1 MNTRVPQ
8 NEYLVPFNFGRFAGR
23 VLAAA
28 ILAIGLLASNGAA
41 AITAT
46 ANPATV
52 ASVGEI
58 GTRAWTNPDR
68 AVSSNNSYATASV
81 DGTVTR
87 ALRCTGYGFAVP
99 VGATITGIIVNVE
112 RKSNRTTNGGASDA
126 AMRLVKRG
134 VIGTTDRATATT
146 YTTADVIE
154 AHGGGADLWGETW
167 TPADINAADFGAA
180 FAATKASAAGAAHTI
195 SVDHVQVT
203 VNFSLAPFTQTAS
216 PAVCETLVD
225 WSNPTRA
232 MLSDNS
238 RATASLDGTTSHF
251 LQATGYGFA
260 IPAGSVI
267 NGITVNVERRSSSA
281 GNGGSRDAVVRIVKA
296 GVIGVTDRATATSY
310 TTGDVVEAHG
320 GATDLWGQTWTVA
333 DINAGNFGVAFAATK
348 PNAAG
353 GAQTVSVDHLQIAID
368 YTPGPGTYSMT
379 RSPTACASIAG
390 IGTVNWNN
398 PARATASD
406 DSRARAAL
414 DGTTSRYL
422 SCNTYN
428 FAIPPTAI
436 IVGITVDV
444 ERRSNRTSDGGSQ
457 DAAMRIVKGGVIG
470 LIADD
475 RSTTTTY
482 TTTDVIEAH
491 GGTSDLWGETWTP
504 ADINATT
511 FGAAFAATKA
521 SSGGPSHNVDVDHM
535 PITITYTIG
544 AVGPDHYELSLPTA
558 SVACVAST
566 VTVTACADSVSP
578 CTNKYLAAS
587 GTTATLATGAGALGS
602 TTVTFDATGVATT
615 TLSYPAAANGAAA
628 SVTLSAEQTAATNP
642 RKCCQSGVCALANSC
657 TTTFNTAGFI
667 FSSSA
672 GGAVATI
679 PAQTAGTASGSY
691 YLRAV
696 KTSTTTQACEAAL
709 SGANTVNLGYECNDP
724 ATCSASNLMSIN
736 GGTAITIARNNN
748 GSVSSYTSVNM
759 TFDAN
764 GNAPFTLT
772 FSDVGQAKLHAAKAA
787 GGSLLTPLA
796 GASNS
801 FVTAPYDFLVVP
813 TGPYSAGV
821 SFGARVTPRTSG
833 GATTPNFGLES
844 APETVVLKPVTAA
857 AVSASNSQLVG
868 PVGGQIGTLTAGSF
882 TRAKCASPAS
892 SGEVCD
898 TALAWT
904 EVGALLLSA
913 ATANGSGYLGSA
925 KVPWGSV
932 ATGPFKPSFLTTELD
947 TAQPC
952 GTFTYSG
959 QPFRIKV
966 NAMSAAN
973 AVLAT
978 SAALTQNYT
987 GAYAKDI
994 TLGSDSAGVCT
1005 PTTTG
1010 FSNNTLLGT
1019 AFPANT
1025 GFASSAPVTN
1035 TVAPLPVTYT
1045 QSLAAPAVISVCA
1058 KDTDAVNSH
1067 GQTQAV
1073 LAIRN
1078 GRLRLLNAYGS
1089 ELLPLRVPVR
1099 VEYFNGTTWALNT
1112 ADNCTSLPANTIV
1125 LSGGISGNTSASV
1138 VALTAGSGT
1147 LILTKPSPVATGSV
1161 DLAANLGAA
1170 GTDTSCNA
1178 ATPASTAGNLQW
1190 LQFPWCAGKLDP
1202 NARAK
1207 FGSPRAPYIYL
1218 RERY

>member
-1 MNTRVPQ
+1 V
-8 NEYLVPFNFGRFAGR
+8 
-23 VLAAA
+23 
-28 ILAIGLLASNGAA
+28 
-41 AITAT
+41 
-46 ANPATV
+46 
-52 ASVGEI
+52 
-58 GTRAWTNPDR
+58 
-68 AVSSNNSYATASV
+68 
-81 DGTVTR
+81 
-87 ALRCTGYGFAVP
+87 
-99 VGATITGIIVNVE
+99 
-112 RKSNRTTNGGASDA
+112 
-126 AMRLVKRG
+126 
-134 VIGTTDRATATT
+134 
-146 YTTADVIE
+146 
-154 AHGGGADLWGETW
+154 
-167 TPADINAADFGAA
+167 
-180 FAATKASAAGAAHTI
+180 
-195 SVDHVQVT
+195 
-203 VNFSLAPFTQTAS
+203 
-216 PAVCETLVD
+216 
-225 WSNPTRA
+225 
-232 MLSDNS
+232 
-238 RATASLDGTTSHF
+238 
-251 LQATGYGFA
+251 
-260 IPAGSVI
+260 
-267 NGITVNVERRSSSA
+267 
-281 GNGGSRDAVVRIVKA
+281 
-296 GVIGVTDRATATSY
+296 
-310 TTGDVVEAHG
+310 
-320 GATDLWGQTWTVA
+320 
-333 DINAGNFGVAFAATK
+333 
-348 PNAAG
+348 
-353 GAQTVSVDHLQIAID
+353 
-368 YTPGPGTYSMT
+368 
-379 RSPTACASIAG
+379 
-390 IGTVNWNN
+390 
-398 PARATASD
+398 
-406 DSRARAAL
+406 
-414 DGTTSRYL
+414 
-422 SCNTYN
+422 
-428 FAIPPTAI
+428 
-436 IVGITVDV
+436 
-444 ERRSNRTSDGGSQ
+444 
-457 DAAMRIVKGGVIG
+457 
-470 LIADD
+470 
-475 RSTTTTY
+475 
-482 TTTDVIEAH
+482 
-491 GGTSDLWGETWTP
+491 
-504 ADINATT
+504 
-511 FGAAFAATKA
+511 
-521 SSGGPSHNVDVDHM
+521 
-535 PITITYTIG
+535 
-544 AVGPDHYELSLPTA
+544 
-558 SVACVAST
+558 
-566 VTVTACADSVSP
+566 
-578 CTNKYLAAS
+578 
-587 GTTATLATGAGALGS
+587 
-602 TTVTFDATGVATT
+602 
-615 TLSYPAAANGAAA
+615 
-628 SVTLSAEQTAATNP
+628 
-642 RKCCQSGVCALANSC
+642 
-657 TTTFNTAGFI
+657 
-667 FSSSA
+667 
-672 GGAVATI
+672 
-679 PAQTAGTASGSY
+679 
-691 YLRAV
+691 
-696 KTSTTTQACEAAL
+696 
-709 SGANTVNLGYECNDP
+709 
-724 ATCSASNLMSIN
+724 
-736 GGTAITIARNNN
+736 
-748 GSVSSYTSVNM
+748 
-759 TFDAN
+759 
-764 GNAPFTLT
+764 
-772 FSDVGQAKLHAAKAA
+772 
-787 GGSLLTPLA
+787 
-796 GASNS
+796 
-801 FVTAPYDFLVVP
+801 
-813 TGPYSAGV
+813 
-821 SFGARVTPRTSG
+821 
-833 GATTPNFGLES
+833 
-844 APETVVLKPVTAA
+844 
-857 AVSASNSQLVG
+857 VG